1 MRPTWIPIYVG
12 SVLIGL
18 AAWWVSPE
26 RWKLEPT
33 LALFLGSALYFGAL
47 HRYVRRLAENGAPV
61 RWGGLLLGVTLRA
74 AMFLALVALQAY
86 LCFEV
91 APDADVR
98 GGFVLAATWLV
109 TQGLIDPRRP
119 AEN

>member
-1 MRPTWIPIYVG
+1 MRSTWIPIYAG

-18 AAWWVSPE
+18 GAWWVSPE

-47 HRYVRRLAENGAPV
+47 HRYVRRLVEGGPPV
-61 RWGGLLLGVTLRA
+61 RWGRLLLGVTIRTA
-74 AMFLALVALQAY
+74 AFLALAALQAY

-109 TQGLIDPRRP
+109 AQGLIDPRRT
-119 AEN
+119 AEG